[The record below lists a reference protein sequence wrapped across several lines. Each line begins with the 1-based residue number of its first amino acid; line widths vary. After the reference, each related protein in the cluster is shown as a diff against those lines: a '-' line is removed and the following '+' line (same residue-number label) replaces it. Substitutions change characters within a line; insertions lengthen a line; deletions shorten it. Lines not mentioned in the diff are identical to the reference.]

1 MSETVVVLQS
11 KRLETLFWVPTP
23 HDPAS
28 GELLPVEQIDALT
41 PGGMLLASL
50 GSCTATVLHTYAQH
64 HGLDLQEVEVRLQY
78 GQLGAEERKGQNGKH
93 KGRIEEEIVLFGGL
107 KPEEHHKL
115 LSIAQRCSV
124 HNMLDRGMEVRSW
137 LEENR
142 ADD

>member
-1 MSETVVVLQS
+1 MAEQVVVLQS
-11 KRLETLFWVPTP
+11 KRFETLFWVPTL
-23 HDPAS
+23 HDPTS
-28 GELLPVEQIDALT
+28 GEFLPVEQIDALT

-50 GSCTATVLHTYAQH
+50 GSCTAAMLHTYAQH
-64 HGLDLQEVEVRLQY
+64 HGLDLQDVEVRLQY
-78 GQLGAEERKGQNGKH
+78 GQLGAEERNGQNGKH

-142 ADD
+142 EDD